1 MSPARAGGIG
11 EQEMAQLPAWE
22 IDLASTLAS
31 SLDSASSGLSRSAV
45 ELRADVVAVLFTDGS
60 RVEITYFWSRTG
72 GSAPS
77 QEILDSQQ
85 EFSGAIGKRSGAV
98 EAESPLA
105 QLLRESTS
113 LDSRSFLLFHWRV
126 RRHVV
131 TVVFG
136 FAAPAPPY
144 HRVPEALTENLNL
157 FGLATWSVK
166 EIARLQAELKT
177 MNGRLASRKLV
188 ERAKGVLQV
197 ERGLSEQQAYEY
209 MRGASRRRRIPL
221 AELAEEILGAQIHNP
236 AIQPDLLG
244 VAAIQELKQT

>member
-1 MSPARAGGIG
+1 MS
-11 EQEMAQLPAWE
+11 EQEMVQLPAEE
-22 IDLASTLAS
+22 IDLASILAR
-31 SLDSASSGLSRSAV
+31 SLGGASSGLNRAAV
-45 ELRADVVAVLFTDGS
+45 ELSADVVAVLFADGP
-60 RVEITYFWSRTG
+60 RVEITYSWSRTG

-77 QEILDSQQ
+77 QEILDPQQ
-85 EFSGAIGKRSGAV
+85 QFSGAISKRSGPV

-105 QLLRESTS
+105 QLLRDSIS
-113 LDSRSFLLFHWRV
+113 LDSSSFLLFHWRV
-126 RRHVV
+126 RRRVV

-136 FAAPAPPY
+136 FAVPAPPY
-144 HRVPEALTENLNL
+144 HRVPEALAENLNL

-177 MNGRLASRKLV
+177 VNGRLASRKLV

-221 AELAEEILGAQIHNP
+221 AELAEEVLGAQAHNP
-236 AIQPDLLG
+236 AIQPGLLG

>member
-1 MSPARAGGIG
+1 MG
-11 EQEMAQLPAWE
+11 EEEMAQLPAWE

-31 SLDSASSGLSRSAV
+31 SLDSASSSLSRSAV
-45 ELRADVVAVLFTDGS
+45 ELSADVVAVLFTDGP

-77 QEILDSQQ
+77 QEILDPQQ
-85 EFSGAIGKRSGAV
+85 EFSGAIGKRSGPV

-105 QLLRESTS
+105 QLLRDSMS

-126 RRHVV
+126 RRSVV

-136 FAAPAPPY
+136 FVAPAPPY
-144 HRVPEALTENLNL
+144 HRVPAALAENLSL
-157 FGLATWSVK
+157 YGLAAWSVK
-166 EIARLQAELKT
+166 EIARLQAELKIV
-177 MNGRLASRKLV
+177 NGRLASRKLV

-221 AELAEEILGAQIHNP
+221 AELAEEVLGARSNHP
-236 AIQPDLLG
+236 AMQPDFLN
-244 VAAIQELKQT
+244 VAAIQELKRT